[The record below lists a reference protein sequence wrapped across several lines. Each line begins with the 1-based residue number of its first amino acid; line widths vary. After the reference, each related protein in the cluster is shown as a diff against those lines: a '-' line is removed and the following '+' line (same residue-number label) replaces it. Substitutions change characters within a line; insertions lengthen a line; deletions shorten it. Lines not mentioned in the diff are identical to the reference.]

1 MAKVTA
7 PFLSLGATGSV
18 AGTLTASTWK
28 GIKTMRQKS
37 NPANPQT
44 AAQTAQR
51 GLMADMVNV
60 WRVLIALALDRTA
73 WNLAASISGKPQS
86 GFNISTSIGIG
97 ATKNLSTASHMTS
110 VDNIDLTAAAV
121 DIDGVAMLPSTGA
134 VGDLTGVTGNLKWG
148 IAPDQLLN
156 EVALTNAP
164 AGVVA
169 QTAAFDSGLAA
180 DDVIYYQFWLT
191 QGAVY
196 APISG
201 IYVGVLT

>member
-1 MAKVTA
+1 
-7 PFLSLGATGSV
+7 
-18 AGTLTASTWK
+18 
-28 GIKTMRQKS
+28 
-37 NPANPQT
+37 
-44 AAQTAQR
+44 
-51 GLMADMVNV
+51 
-60 WRVLIALALDRTA
+60 
-73 WNLAASISGKPQS
+73 
-86 GFNISTSIGIG
+86 
-97 ATKNLSTASHMTS
+97 MTS

-156 EVALTNAP
+156 EAALTNAP

-169 QTAAFDSGLAA
+169 QTAAFDSGLDAG
-180 DDVIYYQFWLT
+180 DTIYYQFWLT

-201 IYVGVLT
+201 IYAGVLT